1 VGGTDECSGEAEH
14 RLGVVSSASEINAE
28 QYQNLAGF
36 VVRSCYSLTLS
47 SPGFHFRLTECFKAL
62 Q

>member
-1 VGGTDECSGEAEH
+1 MDECSGGAEH
-14 RLGVVSSASEINAE
+14 RLGMMNSANEINAE

-36 VVRSCYSLTLS
+36 AVRSCPMVS